1 METPENN
8 RKYGTLSA
16 LQVRRQANN
25 LTGAPEGRPATRHS
39 DCLDSA
45 GMITSMF
52 VLSTLQN
59 VTA

>member
-8 RKYGTLSA
+8 RKYGTLSV
-16 LQVRRQANN
+16 LQVRLQANN
-25 LTGAPEGRPATRHS
+25 STAAPEGASAKKHS
-39 DCLDSA
+39 DRLDSA